1 MSTRQEELQNLKTI
15 YSAITQ
21 IEKLEERISKKEE
34 LIEEQKARY
43 VEEYPEY
50 LPEEYEQK
58 EKESIKAKRY
68 DKAITTNFF
77 VALLPVIAFLIYQI
91 VILCKEEYVIIG
103 IIMWSCIYL
112 APLIFLVLGMHGIAI
127 SSVCYFLGALFLH
140 IFIPNRPLQI
150 KFNLATGVLL
160 VLIYLV
166 WLACVLIYMPFR
178 RKKEKRILAI
188 AKAKDEQHL
197 RDYEEKKKIA
207 DIEIEKKKI
216 ELDKEVASIIAREK
230 ETIEQ
235 LKKEIKEKQHII
247 SATPGLAPQDKNLY
261 TVSTLINYFER
272 GKADSIK
279 EAINIF
285 DLEEREKAR
294 DSERRTAQF
303 IADMERR
310 AALDRMER
318 EQREYNQAILDSTRR
333 MEQEQKEHNEKIQK
347 ELDDIKNGR

>member
-68 DKAITTNFF
+68 DKSLTILLFC
-77 VALLPVIAFLIYQI
+77 VLLPAFAFLIFQI
-91 VILCKEEYVIIG
+91 IVLWEEFNFLG
-103 IIMWSCIYL
+103 IIAWSACYIGAL
-112 APLIFLVLGMHGIAI
+112 AFIALGMHGILLSAL
-127 SSVCYFLGALFLH
+127 CYFLAAGFFCLFP
-140 IFIPNRPLQI
+140 IPPTTCIQL
-150 KFNLATGVLL
+150 NLATGILL
-160 VLIYLV
+160 ILIYLV
-166 WLACVLIYMPFR
+166 WLACFLIYMPFR

-230 ETIEQ
+230 EGIEK
-235 LKKEIKEKQHII
+235 LKKEIKEKQLII
-247 SATPGLAPQDKNLY
+247 STTPGLAPQDKNLY

-294 DSERRTAQF
+294 DAERKTAQF

-318 EQREYNQAILDSTRR
+318 EQREHNQAILDSTRR
-333 MEQEQKEHNEKIQK
+333 MEQEQKEHNKKIQK